1 MIADEG
7 AFEQLLEE
15 SDDLHA
21 DAMRSTRESLTE
33 MVELGHE
40 RRAAGGFDAAE
51 TRAFAAERRRLMSTS
66 TVGTGA
72 LAGAGVGAALL
83 ALFSSPAFADQSMD
97 IQILQTAASIENL
110 AVATY
115 DTALTLDFI
124 GGASANG
131 VVKAFA
137 MKTKDQHTEHGK
149 AFNAAIQ
156 QLGGKTQSA
165 PDPVLLKVVTDA
177 KPKLT
182 NAAAVVDLAL
192 TLENGATQ
200 TYVSNV
206 AALSDV
212 NARKVTASIMGVEAQ
227 HAAVLNAVK
236 ALVGA
241 NMADLIALP
250 PDGAKLPAAAG
261 SVGFPDTFF
270 KTTDARPSD
279 EGAVK

>member
-1 MIADEG
+1 
-7 AFEQLLEE
+7 
-15 SDDLHA
+15 
-21 DAMRSTRESLTE
+21 
-33 MVELGHE
+33 
-40 RRAAGGFDAAE
+40 
-51 TRAFAAERRRLMSTS
+51 
-66 TVGTGA
+66 
-72 LAGAGVGAALL
+72 
-83 ALFSSPAFADQSMD
+83 MD

-131 VVKAFA
+131 VIKAFV

-165 PDPVLLKVVTDA
+165 PDPVLVKVVTDA

-206 AALSDV
+206 AALGDI

-241 NMADLIALP
+241 NMANLIALP
-250 PDGAKLPAAAG
+250 PDGAKLPAVAG